1 MKIGICDDDRRALPK
16 LEQEIRYCTN
26 EMGID
31 ADVYTFRDED
41 NLLVFLNENSIDLLF
56 MDIEMP
62 GRGGIALA
70 DRVTEICPDCQI
82 AFCTNYLEYV
92 SDVYEVKHFY
102 YVLKDDFSARL
113 PFILRKMERI
123 PNKESKIRITVNR
136 ETVLVHTKDILYI
149 ERNGRYSFITLIDGA
164 CLRTMK
170 KMDEILKETDDP
182 GMIRCHTSYIVSLD
196 KVKKFSKQ
204 IFTMEDG
211 TEIPVSRTYR
221 EKVRQAFLRW
231 NWPNN

>member
-1 MKIGICDDDRRALPK
+1 M
-16 LEQEIRYCTN
+16 EQEIRYCTN

-92 SDVYEVKHFY
+92 SDVYEVKHFIMY
-102 YVLKDDFSARL
+102 
-113 PFILRKMERI
+113 
-123 PNKESKIRITVNR
+123 
-136 ETVLVHTKDILYI
+136 
-149 ERNGRYSFITLIDGA
+149 
-164 CLRTMK
+164 
-170 KMDEILKETDDP
+170 
-182 GMIRCHTSYIVSLD
+182 
-196 KVKKFSKQ
+196 
-204 IFTMEDG
+204 
-211 TEIPVSRTYR
+211 
-221 EKVRQAFLRW
+221 
-231 NWPNN
+231 